1 MISRTFGAPAGGAT
15 RGAHHGLE
23 SLALSLMTPPNSG
36 GGGGSWFPGIVVVA
50 LGDPNTPVICGAA
63 PAPAGDVACAWA
75 AADPKGTRRR
85 RKRSQ
90 APPSRMRETIAVG
103 SLFPPPKPLLTIG
116 YLPISALIFC
126 IALAQ
131 PTLTSI

>member
-50 LGDPNTPVICGAA
+50 LGEPNTPVTCYAA
-63 PAPAGDVACAWA
+63 P
-75 AADPKGTRRR
+75 
-85 RKRSQ
+85 
-90 APPSRMRETIAVG
+90 REV
-103 SLFPPPKPLLTIG
+103 SLFQLAFGFSSYLLVAFRIPVHVS
-116 YLPISALIFC
+116 LPRRIRAMIQSSLKLSAFGAI
-126 IALAQ
+126 
-131 PTLTSI
+131 